1 MSNFPTSGQVKSEG
15 VQYGMI
21 LYNRDLRDYFH
32 KGQTVLAGTEL
43 PFQDVQKRY
52 VGKRVAKVIN
62 VTKFLVTVEHPS
74 EEFHSG
80 VWNESFDRW
89 AYETGLIKTIN

>member
-52 VGKRVAKVIN
+52 VGKRVAKGN
-62 VTKFLVTVEHPS
+62 QC
-74 EEFHSG
+74 
-80 VWNESFDRW
+80 NEVFSYSRASCRRIPQW
-89 AYETGLIKTIN
+89 RLERII